1 MATSL
6 EVRVLILDRLFV
18 EWATGLPRRGNNAW
32 GNRNTFS
39 AGGGARC
46 VPQQALYR
54 PKQGFALPLV
64 HWIRNELRDLIM
76 TVLLEPRTLER
87 GYFNPEGVRRLLDE
101 HFRKHR
107 DHFGGI
113 WRLLIFELWHRNLLE
128 RIRATDWGAE
138 PYRVT
143 SAAGD
148 LAGNLG

>member
-1 MATSL
+1 MSMATSL

-39 AGGGARC
+39 RGGGA

-64 HWIRNELRDLIM
+64 HWIRNELRDPIM

-87 GYFNPEGVRRLLDE
+87 GYFDPEGVRRLL
-101 HFRKHR
+101 
-107 DHFGGI
+107 
-113 WRLLIFELWHRNLLE
+113 
-128 RIRATDWGAE
+128 
-138 PYRVT
+138 
-143 SAAGD
+143 
-148 LAGNLG
+148 

>member
-1 MATSL
+1 VANRAGAGL
-6 EVRVLILDRLFV
+6 RKLAERVGV
-18 EWATGLPRRGNNAW
+18 PRQ
-32 GNRNTFS
+32 
-39 AGGGARC
+39 
-46 VPQQALYR
+46 VLHR
-54 PKQGFALPLV
+54 PKQGLALPLV